1 MSTTKK
7 ALLQAV
13 RTWLKTELSITGDQ
27 VIPADAKGARPP
39 KPYLTVRVSLSDVQ
53 VGGDE
58 VLEGLDGDE
67 NVVLRTQGIRRA
79 TISVRGFGDPTG
91 EWLETAVIRLPLPQ
105 AQALLNSLGLSFF
118 SIGGL
123 QDLSEVLG
131 TGFEE
136 QYLREFEAYYRY
148 DSENQTEAD
157 LEEVSVDIDL
167 SSEPVNA
174 PPFPIDV
181 DINVDVNPGGGGG
194 GGGPGS
200 VRIGQAL
207 LGDQDGSNTIFT
219 VPEKFVHTALVKE
232 AIYWMGLRLSEPGD
246 YTASESVLGQGYDT
260 ITFVDPPYADD
271 NVLIDYYADE

>member
-1 MSTTKK
+1 VSTTKK

-13 RTWLKTELSITGDQ
+13 RTWLVTELSLTGDQ

-39 KPYLTVRVSLSDVQ
+39 KPYLTVRVSLSDVL
-53 VGGDE
+53 VGSDE
-58 VLEGLDGDE
+58 VFEGLDEDE

-91 EWLETAVIRLPLPQ
+91 EWLENAVLQIPLPR
-105 AQALLNSLGLSFF
+105 AQAKLKQLGLSFF

-123 QDLSEVLG
+123 QDLSDVLG

-136 QYLREFEAYYRY
+136 QYLREFEAYYSY
-148 DSENQTEAD
+148 DSATQTEAD
-157 LEEVSVDIDL
+157 LENVEIDIDL
-167 SSEPVNA
+167 QSSPVN
-174 PPFPIDV
+174 PVFP
-181 DINVDVNPGGGGG
+181 VDVNIDIDVGPGGG

-207 LGDQDGSNTIFT
+207 LGSQDGLNTVFT
-219 VPEKFVHTALVKE
+219 VAEKFVHTALVKE
-232 AIYWMGLRLSEPGD
+232 AVYWMGLRLSEPGD
-246 YTASESVLGQGYDT
+246 YTASESVPGQGYDT
-260 ITFVDPPYADD
+260 ITFVDAPYSDD